1 MNRLKIKSRNQNKRQ
16 HAKHGRGRRLDDPF
30 NRFKTYPLSTCHS
43 ERRKCH
49 GVTFSKSNPTIGRA
63 MRSIGIFERF
73 MTTPLKSNIMLRKV
87 HQTPCRSLRRSAA
100 CFPLGSFFASRKVRL
115 RPPDTE
121 GVILSGAKRNRTEAE
136 RRRVSGI
143 LGGLRSE

>member
-1 MNRLKIKSRNQNKRQ
+1 MVRRCGGVWREMN
-16 HAKHGRGRRLDDPF
+16 KHYFVGVGAHDDPF
-30 NRFKTYPLSTCHS
+30 NRFKTYIPLTCHS

-63 MRSIGIFERF
+63 MRSIGISERF
-73 MTTPLKSNIMLRKV
+73 RITRLKSNIMLSKV
-87 HQTPCRSLRRSAA
+87 HQALCRSLRRSAA
-100 CFPLGSFFASRKVRL
+100 CFPLGSFFASREVRL

-121 GVILSGAKRNRTEAE
+121 GVILSGAKRNRTEAK

-143 LGGLRSE
+143 SGGLRSG